1 MCHNGKSWGI
11 VFVNFEMKSS
21 LKDLYEYEKIKFSH
35 SFKWK
40 FDGD

>member
-1 MCHNGKSWGI
+1 MCYNGKSWGI
-11 VFVNFEMKSS
+11 VFVNFEMK
-21 LKDLYEYEKIKFSH
+21 LFFKDLYEYEKIKFFY